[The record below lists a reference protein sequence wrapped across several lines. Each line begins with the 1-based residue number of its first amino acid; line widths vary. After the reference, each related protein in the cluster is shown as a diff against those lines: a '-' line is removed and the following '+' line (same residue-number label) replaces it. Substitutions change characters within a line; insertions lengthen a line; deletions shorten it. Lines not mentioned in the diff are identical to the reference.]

1 MDPIPPIRPTS
12 AYPAAV
18 DAVRRIMR
26 TGEDQAPD
34 ERRRPRREAKRPAP
48 TDAGAPGAGADGH
61 VDTRA

>member
-12 AYPAAV
+12 SYPAAV

-34 ERRRPRREAKRPAP
+34 ERRRRREAKRPAP
-48 TDAGAPGAGADGH
+48 ADAGAPDAEADGH

>member
-12 AYPAAV
+12 SYPAAV

-34 ERRRPRREAKRPAP
+34 ERRRPRREARKPAP
-48 TDAGAPGAGADGH
+48 ADAAAPGAGADGH